1 MLSEKCA
8 GTPCLQEARLE
19 QYSNDPM
26 QIVCIEVSEVHLLQ
40 LWRLHMGAA
49 AQNDKTTAKKI
60 TWILGDADAA
70 QFLSGEDD
78 RRDAL
83 VELLIAEL
91 WEDALGDL
99 CQHSTCTEAC
109 QNLSHC
115 KDNHQRLQ
123 LVAVLGLL
131 SSFHTEKLRCAL
143 HSS

>member
-1 MLSEKCA
+1 MLLEKCA

-19 QYSNDPM
+19 QQSNDPM
-26 QIVCIEVSEVHLLQ
+26 QIVCIEASEVPLLQ

-49 AQNDKTTAKKI
+49 AQNDKTVAKKI

-70 QFLSGEDD
+70 QFLSGEDNW
-78 RRDAL
+78 RDAL
-83 VELLIAEL
+83 VELLITEL
-91 WEDALGDL
+91 GEDALGDL
-99 CQHSTCTEAC
+99 CQHSTCKEAC

-115 KDNHQRLQ
+115 KDNHQRLH
-123 LVAVLGLL
+123 LVAVSRLL